1 MRYDLGLER
10 PWFLEH
16 LDQDLT
22 ENVVAGFRNMDDP
35 SIIQTIYEHAQEAAK
50 RQVKVEHFFPK
61 RRTGAG
67 QTGAA

>member
-1 MRYDLGLER
+1 
-10 PWFLEH
+10 
-16 LDQDLT
+16 
-22 ENVVAGFRNMDDP
+22 MDDP